1 MKKLIQRILMFLV
14 GLPLI
19 VAIVIFLPHY
29 NHLALNILVIIFSA
43 LGAAELSAL
52 LAQKKLSIPKTEAI
66 ILGVLPSAAMTA
78 VVSFG
83 CDSQITSIVFL
94 LEISWLLLSRIF
106 SPLDVLDGFINRLA
120 AGFTVL
126 IYPGL
131 LMEWMIRM
139 SGWNHAEII
148 ILTFLCTVFANDSAA
163 WAMGMLFGKKNR
175 GIIPASPNKSV
186 IGFAGGI
193 AASILVGAGASL
205 LWPGAFAPRFDSL
218 FGIPPALGGGILLGL
233 LSGLAAA
240 LGDLGESAIK
250 RSSGIKDSGNIIPGR
265 GGVLD
270 SIDSV
275 ALAAPVFYL
284 IFSLLFN
291 QN

>member
-1 MKKLIQRILMFLV
+1 MKKLMQRILMFLV
-14 GLPLI
+14 GPPLI
-19 VAIVIFLPHY
+19 AALVLFLPHY
-29 NHLALNILVIIFSA
+29 HHLALNILVIIFSA
-43 LGAAELSAL
+43 LGAAELAAL
-52 LAQKKLSIPKTEAI
+52 LEQKNLRIPKIEAV
-66 ILGVLPSAAMTA
+66 ILGILPSAAMTA

-106 SPLDVLDGFINRLA
+106 SPLEVLDGFINRLA

-131 LMEWMIRM
+131 LMEWIIRM

-148 ILTFLCTVFANDSAA
+148 FLTFLCTVFANDSAA

-175 GIIPASPNKSV
+175 GLIPASPNKSV

-193 AASILVGAGASL
+193 AASILAGTGAAL
-205 LWPGAFAPRFDSL
+205 LWPNVFVSRFDA
-218 FGIPPALGGGILLGL
+218 IPAPAAGFLLGL
-233 LSGLAAA
+233 FCGIAAV

-250 RSSGIKDSGNIIPGR
+250 RSSGIKDSGNLIPGR

-270 SIDSV
+270 SIDSI

-284 IFSLLFN
+284 AFILLYGH
-291 QN
+291 